1 MCQAPN
7 DVEEKQLRELH
18 IRTVLVKNKL
28 ICFKRAVIY
37 GSAQAN

>member
-18 IRTVLVKNKL
+18 IRTVLVKNNLTDRLKT
-28 ICFKRAVIY
+28 I
-37 GSAQAN
+37 S